1 MLSFCLLQWQKELEP
16 LWPSVSDC
24 PPMVYVCV
32 MYVDLILE
40 YISYDSFLLVG
51 GRERGMWNGNKSD
64 FPSWMAGAWWYKA
77 PIWQT
82 KGCVT
87 YDKIARGP
95 FHTFTR
101 CIICPL
107 WSGGF
112 WSIKVKA
119 ICFALLSLHAYGHTV
134 GCFCYPSKKAC
145 EVSRMARAEKRHTVV
160 KSFLTSC
167 GTKSVPLLV
176 HKHREHGKR
185 GISIL

>member
-1 MLSFCLLQWQKELEP
+1 MEIKVTFPLVWRGHGDIKLPHDKQKD
-16 LWPSVSDC
+16 VS
-24 PPMVYVCV
+24 
-32 MYVDLILE
+32 
-40 YISYDSFLLVG
+40 
-51 GRERGMWNGNKSD
+51 
-64 FPSWMAGAWWYKA
+64 
-77 PIWQT
+77 
-82 KGCVT
+82 T